1 LRLGGLTSYTIA
13 VRKLFRWLPKSRW
26 KRFVVLTIV
35 GGFTFLLLL
44 VVSGYFLWRIPK
56 VQSLLMTAMFNFQ
69 LRQPLET
76 PPAPSLPPEAA
87 AALSTNATAL
97 LSAAEL
103 FRPTNVW
110 AVHLSFTSNQWA
122 ALGPKSV
129 PPVPGFIRPDGSVIL
144 RNTNASRAG
153 VAGVLGLDLPW
164 SQSSVEFANVAF
176 TNVGVRFKGNGT
188 LLGAL
193 RTYKRSFKVDL
204 NKQVKSQQLVG
215 RKTLNFGNLSAD
227 FSFLSD
233 ALAYEFY
240 RDAGVPAPRTTFARL
255 LLTIDGRF
263 EERLLGLYVM
273 AENPDAEWAREH
285 FGVDGIALFK
295 PVTYEL
301 FKDLGDDWKAYEGI
315 YDPKTKTK
323 PKHQR
328 RVIELTKFVT
338 AASDGDFAARVGEFI
353 ELDEFARFL
362 ACEVIL
368 SNYDSILDNGQN
380 FLLYLDPRTDKFG
393 FIPWDLDHS
402 WGEFPMIGT
411 ADSRERASLWHP
423 WVGENRFIERMLKT
437 EPFRERY
444 RREVERLLAA
454 LFVPERLN
462 RRLDELAAVVR
473 PFIGEE
479 STNRLAKFEI
489 AVADKWSDGL
499 RDGNPFDPN
508 RPVFQLKRFFG
519 ARAESVKGQL
529 EGKTAG
535 VELTRTPPR

>member
-1 LRLGGLTSYTIA
+1 
-13 VRKLFRWLPKSRW
+13 
-26 KRFVVLTIV
+26 
-35 GGFTFLLLL
+35 
-44 VVSGYFLWRIPK
+44 
-56 VQSLLMTAMFNFQ
+56 MFNFQ

-122 ALGPKSV
+122 ALGPKNV

-204 NKQVKSQQLVG
+204 NKHTKSQQLVG
-215 RKTLNFGNLSAD
+215 RKTFNFANLSAD
-227 FSFLSD
+227 LSCLSD

-240 RDAGVPAPRTTFARL
+240 RDAGVPASRTTFARL

-263 EERLLGLYVM
+263 DGRLLGLYVM
-273 AENPDAEWAREH
+273 AENSDAEWAREH
-285 FGVDGIALFK
+285 FGVEGIALFK

-328 RVIELTKFVT
+328 RVIELAKFVT

-380 FLLYLDPRTDKFG
+380 FLLYLDPRSDKFG
-393 FIPWDLDHS
+393 FIPWDLDLS
-402 WGEFPMIGT
+402 WGGFFLLGT
-411 ADSRERASLWHP
+411 TGERERASIWHP
-423 WVGENRFIERMLKT
+423 WVGRHRFLERVMAV
-437 EPFRERY
+437 EAFRQLY
-444 RREVERLLAA
+444 RAQLEDLLGRLL
-454 LFVPERLN
+454 VP
-462 RRLDELAAVVR
+462 RRLHGRIDGMARVIRSPLTA
-473 PFIGEE
+473 E
-479 STNRLAKFEI
+479 SGFRLGKFED
-489 AVADKWSDGL
+489 AVSDQRPQHPSGG
-499 RDGNPFDPN
+499 DGQGAN
-508 RPVFQLKRFFG
+508 RPAHQLKRFVEK
-519 ARAESVKGQL
+519 RAISVREQL
-529 EGKTAG
+529 DGKSDG
-535 VELTRTPPR
+535 VILERGGRR

>member
-1 LRLGGLTSYTIA
+1 
-13 VRKLFRWLPKSRW
+13 
-26 KRFVVLTIV
+26 
-35 GGFTFLLLL
+35 
-44 VVSGYFLWRIPK
+44 
-56 VQSLLMTAMFNFQ
+56 MTAMFNFQ
-69 LRQPLET
+69 LRQPLES

-122 ALGPKSV
+122 ALGPKNV
-129 PPVPGFIRPDGSVIL
+129 PAIPGFIRPDGSVIL

-164 SQSSVEFANVAF
+164 SQSSVEFANVVF

-204 NKQVKSQQLVG
+204 NKQVKSQHLVG

-263 EERLLGLYVM
+263 DGRLLGLYVM
-273 AENPDAEWAREH
+273 VENPDAEWAREH
-285 FGVDGIALFK
+285 FGVEGIALFK

-328 RVIELTKFVT
+328 RVIELAKFVT
-338 AASDGDFAARVGEFI
+338 AASDGDFAARVGEFLD
-353 ELDEFARFL
+353 LDEFARFL

-380 FLLYLDPRTDKFG
+380 FLLYLDPQTDKFG

-444 RREVERLLAA
+444 RREIERLLAT

-473 PFIGEE
+473 PFIAEE

-489 AVADKWSDGL
+489 GVAEKWSDGL

-519 ARAESVKGQL
+519 ARAESVKRQL
-529 EGKTAG
+529 EGKAAG
-535 VELTRTPPR
+535 VELARTPPK

>member
-1 LRLGGLTSYTIA
+1 LTSYTIA

-44 VVSGYFLWRIPK
+44 LISGYFLWRIPK

-122 ALGPKSV
+122 ALGPKNV
-129 PPVPGFIRPDGSVIL
+129 PAVPGFIRPDGSVIL

-164 SQSSVEFANVAF
+164 SQSSVEFADVVF

-215 RKTLNFGNLSAD
+215 RQTLNFGNLSAD

-240 RDAGVPAPRTTFARL
+240 RDAGVPAPRTAFARL

-263 EERLLGLYVM
+263 DGRLLGLYVM
-273 AENPDAEWAREH
+273 VENPDAEWAREQ
-285 FGVDGIALFK
+285 FGVEGVALFK

-301 FKDLGDDWKAYEGI
+301 FKDLGDDWKAYEAI

-328 RVIELTKFVT
+328 RVIELAKFVT

-353 ELDEFARFL
+353 ELDKFARFL

-423 WVGENRFIERMLKT
+423 WVGENRFIERMLKA

-473 PFIGEE
+473 PFIAEE

-489 AVADKWSDGL
+489 AVTEKWSDGL

-519 ARAESVKGQL
+519 ARAESVKRQL
-529 EGKTAG
+529 EGKAAG
-535 VELTRTPPR
+535 VELARTPPK